1 MWIPP
6 CVQHGAPCDPKH
18 EFAQSLLPG
27 FCWNVFS
34 LQKRWKNRDKG
45 IANPSPGWIQ
55 TMDGEGLT
63 SDPGFSWLQVP
74 PWQFQVSH
82 LQLGKLSGLL

>member
-1 MWIPP
+1 MFSTELPATP
-6 CVQHGAPCDPKH
+6 NM
-18 EFAQSLLPG
+18 SLLRVCCLVSIG
-27 FCWNVFS
+27 MCFS
-34 LQKRWKNRDKG
+34 YKNTGKVGIR